1 MKKLFRHICL
11 LPTLTLLLGPS
22 ADAVAA
28 QPNNKAIVVNDLKA
42 PVVKTAKQTLRK
54 RTPLGSP
61 QLKKAPTEI
70 ASLSFSWNFPVS
82 AAVFKRE
89 QKLWIV
95 FDRPQNVNI
104 KELRRTAKNLA
115 TDIFQFP
122 HPSATIITMTPKDN
136 VGVSIR
142 KEGLL
147 WIIDLAADDASSPV
161 KDLPVFTSYDSLQRP
176 YLFIP
181 AENNGNIVSAID
193 PYIGDIIQIAPLND
207 VGKGTVQPYHYP
219 EFDMLNTYQG
229 MAFIIKAGDISLNRG
244 NTGVILKAEDRG
256 INLSSDLDI
265 KRRQQMYERQ
275 DNSDVF
281 SISVLPQLLKENYNT
296 ALEQMRQDILK
307 APAEKKNAAR
317 LELVKFYLS
326 HGLGTNALYILH
338 QMQSAKIPESET
350 DNFHALLGVANFL
363 TKRYEEAI
371 QNFEYGTL
379 PQSDAAIFWRTL
391 ASSAQT
397 YQPENNAVLQSFIS
411 LIQDYP
417 QEIKDEIAVVAA
429 KNALAAGDDIGAQ
442 HFIDILK
449 SGTDRLRDRNDQI
462 RYLSAKK
469 VELQGYPRTA
479 VKEYRELANVKSQK
493 YSSLA
498 RYDNV
503 ILSQQLNIMPLPEA
517 ISELERLKFSWSE
530 KRFKWL
536 LQKQLALFYVKNN
549 DYYNGIRT
557 LENTLSLA
565 ETEEQKQELLDQMLA
580 WFEDIYLNNQADTK
594 MSAIKSLALYTDFE
608 WLAEK
613 SPRKHK
619 IIQKLA
625 DRLVAVDLL
634 PRAQNLLSELLEKE
648 DLNDEDRAKAGVRL
662 AVITLFEEK
671 PDDAL
676 QIINDTATT
685 ENIPEELQAFRRV
698 VKARAL
704 AKIGK
709 TPEALQ
715 LLQDD
720 FSKNALLLKTE
731 IFWKSGQ
738 WSEASDTIKYLIERP
753 TPGKPLS
760 PEQMSYVLDWATTLK
775 KAGKETVLVRLRNK
789 FQPYF
794 VNTNYYSTFNVLTEF
809 LEADKVDIRKVNN
822 IVNDVQAF
830 SNFAK
835 AYNDVLKNSD
845 IK

>member
-1 MKKLFRHICL
+1 VKKLFQHIISIAAFI
-11 LPTLTLLLGPS
+11 LLLGQS
-22 ADAVAA
+22 SNVVASS
-28 QPNNKAIVVNDLKA
+28 PGKTAIIVNDLKA
-42 PVVKTAKQTLRK
+42 PPRQTAQQTISRKTQ
-54 RTPLGSP
+54 LGTP
-61 QLKKAPTEI
+61 QLKKAPSEI
-70 ASLSFSWNFPVS
+70 ASLSFSWNIPVS

-104 KELRRTAKNLA
+104 EELRRTARNLA

-136 VGVSIR
+136 VNASIR

-147 WIIDLAADDASSPV
+147 WIVDLAVDDSPEPV
-161 KDLPVFTSYDSLQRP
+161 KDLPVFTNYDSLQRP

-193 PYIGDIIQIAPLND
+193 PYIGDIIQIAPLKD
-207 VGKGTVQPYHYP
+207 IGKGTLRPYHYP
-219 EFDMLNTYQG
+219 EFDMLATYQG
-229 MAFIIKAGDISLNRG
+229 MAFVIKAGDISLNRG
-244 NTGVILKAEDRG
+244 NTGIILKAEDRG
-256 INLSSDLDI
+256 INLSADLDI
-265 KRRQQMYERQ
+265 KRRQKMYEQ
-275 DNSDVF
+275 QNTDEVF
-281 SISVLPQLLKENYNT
+281 SIGVLPQLLKENYST
-296 ALEQMRQDILK
+296 ALEQIRQDIVK
-307 APAEKKNAAR
+307 APLDKKNTMR
-317 LELVKFYLS
+317 LELVKFFLS

-338 QMQSAKIPESET
+338 QMQEAKIPESQT

-363 TKRYEEAI
+363 TQRYDEAI
-371 QNFEYGTL
+371 KNFEYGTL
-379 PQSDAAIFWRTL
+379 SQSDAAIFWRAL
-391 ASSAQT
+391 ASSALE
-397 YQPENNAVLQSFIS
+397 YQAENNAILQSFIS

-417 QEIKDEIAVVAA
+417 QEIKDAIAVIAA

-449 SGTDRLRDRNDQI
+449 SETNRIRDRSDQI

-479 VKEYRELANVKSQK
+479 VREYRELANAKSTK

-503 ILSQQLNIMPLPEA
+503 MLSQHLGAMPLNEA
-517 ISELERLKFSWSE
+517 ISELERLKFAWNE
-530 KRFKWL
+530 KKFKWL
-536 LQKQLALFYVKNN
+536 LQKQLAQLYVKNN

-557 LENTLSLA
+557 LENTFPLA
-565 ETEEQKQELLDQMLA
+565 ENEEQKQELTDQMLT

-613 SPRKHK
+613 SPRQNM

-634 PRAQNLLSELLEKE
+634 PRAQTLLSELLQKPNLSE
-648 DLNDEDRAKAGVRL
+648 DDRAKTGVRL
-662 AVITLFEEK
+662 AIISLFEEK
-671 PDDAL
+671 PGDAL
-676 QIINDTATT
+676 QIINNT
-685 ENIPEELQAFRRV
+685 EADDIPEGLKTFRRI

-704 AKIGK
+704 ADIGE
-709 TPEALQ
+709 TNEALQ
-715 LLQDD
+715 LLKDD

-731 IFWKSGQ
+731 IFWKNGL
-738 WSEASDTIKYLIERP
+738 WSEASDSIKYLIERP

-760 PEQMSYVLDWATTLK
+760 TEQMSYVLDWATTLK

-794 VNTNYYSTFNVLTEF
+794 VNTGYYSAFNILTEY
-809 LEADKVDIRKVNN
+809 LETDKVDIRKVNN

-845 IK
+845 FK